1 MKRALFPI
9 IVVVILSVFIYSC
22 SSDDDDSA
30 PPSVIQTPTGE
41 SEPDAKQYTL
51 TVSAGE
57 GGSVSS
63 EGGTYDEGT
72 QLTIKANPND
82 GVGFAGWT
90 NFESNSSTINIT
102 LNSNTSLSASF
113 ITLPSLSMVSSS
125 TSIFTKS
132 KKDTLTF
139 EANVPGGFDKLEINS
154 DNGDVEIVSQPE
166 IGATSGEIKLTY
178 NPQAIV
184 NVDYTITI
192 AGYDDLSISVFDS
205 YENNSIDDV
214 RVKTQPEPLLNKNYV
229 KSHLDLKFSRIK
241 VDPRLIRFLNQRD
254 NFSLG
259 CYVDNNFGDTS
270 NYNQN
275 GNSYDELRDI
285 AYVDL
290 NLDGYDDI
298 VLHPIFS
305 NNNNSN
311 FASVKFPIEVYMY
324 INGEYIYREVLN
336 QNGSGDSKVSLA
348 DSVFNQEFNQD
359 LVHQLVNT
367 YIHNSHQG
375 TKGQKNRSA
384 VRGGGRK
391 PWKQKGTGRARAG
404 TIRSP
409 IWRGGGMT
417 FAHTYSDTKPKK
429 INKKMY
435 RAAMRSIWSKLA
447 EENKLIAVSDL
458 QIDEPVKSSQ
468 VKTILSDLGLNTALI
483 VLSSRNDNLN
493 KASKNLTQC
502 KVQTISSIDPS
513 ALIQAEKVIVTSAT
527 LEKLTEV
534 LS

>member
-1 MKRALFPI
+1 M
-9 IVVVILSVFIYSC
+9 
-22 SSDDDDSA
+22 
-30 PPSVIQTPTGE
+30 
-41 SEPDAKQYTL
+41 
-51 TVSAGE
+51 
-57 GGSVSS
+57 
-63 EGGTYDEGT
+63 
-72 QLTIKANPND
+72 
-82 GVGFAGWT
+82 
-90 NFESNSSTINIT
+90 
-102 LNSNTSLSASF
+102 
-113 ITLPSLSMVSSS
+113 
-125 TSIFTKS
+125 
-132 KKDTLTF
+132 
-139 EANVPGGFDKLEINS
+139 
-154 DNGDVEIVSQPE
+154 
-166 IGATSGEIKLTY
+166 
-178 NPQAIV
+178 
-184 NVDYTITI
+184 
-192 AGYDDLSISVFDS
+192 
-205 YENNSIDDV
+205 
-214 RVKTQPEPLLNKNYV
+214 
-229 KSHLDLKFSRIK
+229 
-241 VDPRLIRFLNQRD
+241 
-254 NFSLG
+254 
-259 CYVDNNFGDTS
+259 
-270 NYNQN
+270 
-275 GNSYDELRDI
+275 EL
-285 AYVDL
+285 
-290 NLDGYDDI
+290 
-298 VLHPIFS
+298 
-305 NNNNSN
+305 
-311 FASVKFPIEVYMY
+311 
-324 INGEYIYREVLN
+324 EVLN
-336 QNGSGDSKVSLA
+336 QNGSGDSKVFLA

>member
-1 MKRALFPI
+1 M
-9 IVVVILSVFIYSC
+9 
-22 SSDDDDSA
+22 
-30 PPSVIQTPTGE
+30 
-41 SEPDAKQYTL
+41 
-51 TVSAGE
+51 
-57 GGSVSS
+57 
-63 EGGTYDEGT
+63 
-72 QLTIKANPND
+72 
-82 GVGFAGWT
+82 
-90 NFESNSSTINIT
+90 
-102 LNSNTSLSASF
+102 
-113 ITLPSLSMVSSS
+113 
-125 TSIFTKS
+125 
-132 KKDTLTF
+132 
-139 EANVPGGFDKLEINS
+139 
-154 DNGDVEIVSQPE
+154 
-166 IGATSGEIKLTY
+166 
-178 NPQAIV
+178 
-184 NVDYTITI
+184 
-192 AGYDDLSISVFDS
+192 
-205 YENNSIDDV
+205 
-214 RVKTQPEPLLNKNYV
+214 
-229 KSHLDLKFSRIK
+229 
-241 VDPRLIRFLNQRD
+241 
-254 NFSLG
+254 
-259 CYVDNNFGDTS
+259 
-270 NYNQN
+270 
-275 GNSYDELRDI
+275 EL
-285 AYVDL
+285 
-290 NLDGYDDI
+290 
-298 VLHPIFS
+298 
-305 NNNNSN
+305 
-311 FASVKFPIEVYMY
+311 
-324 INGEYIYREVLN
+324 EVLN

-458 QIDEPVKSSQ
+458 QINEPVKSSQ